1 MKWSLFSLVVGIL
14 ITGNVLVHAQNLP
27 SISETPTIP
36 NRIPEDALRTLDAS
50 PEQITQLPEDVQ
62 RQVARQQASL
72 RDSILRQGQNQIAA
86 ARGGISLPS
95 PTPASSATTTETPTE
110 TSTSHPSSG
119 AGQSPLTL
127 GRSYLSDANALNQAN
142 IAQTLSLATASDI
155 RLWKSY
161 YESEYDKLLETK
173 RAYERIRD
181 SLRRY
186 KNQLDSMLGQ
196 LPTTILSCT
205 R

>member
-1 MKWSLFSLVVGIL
+1 MKWSLFSLIVGVL
-14 ITGNVLVHAQNLP
+14 ITGNVLVHAQNLSSLP
-27 SISETPTIP
+27 EASTIS
-36 NRIPEDALRTLDAS
+36 NRIPDEVLRTLDAS
-50 PEQITQLPEDVQ
+50 PEQIAQLPEDVQ

-72 RDSILRQGQNQIAA
+72 RDSILRQGQDQIAA
-86 ARGGISLPS
+86 ARGGINLPS
-95 PTPASSATTTETPTE
+95 PAPASSATTTETA
-110 TSTSHPSSG
+110 TSQPAAS
-119 AGQSPLTL
+119 AGQSSLTL

-186 KNQLDSMLGQ
+186 KNQLDSMLEQ